1 MVVLPLKRSALFLFL
16 GLCLALTGCKKK
28 SKAQSQTKAKAKSA
42 KATSQPTKRA
52 KKKAKPKPRPRKIAV
67 RPRPRPKPVDMRKF
81 LREPPE
87 GFVDLKKFIPG
98 IRLSIRYHTPRNF
111 TEAPLPGYGAP
122 GAWMLKKAAKAL
134 RRVQKDAE
142 KKGLG
147 LLVYDAYRPIRGT
160 LGMAA
165 WATRTQQMHLFR
177 NGYIARYSGH
187 NHGHTVDLTIVNLK
201 TGKPLDMGTPWDTL
215 NTKSHT
221 RNAKGKHLKN
231 RLLLRK
237 LMRRRGFRPYY
248 KEWWHF
254 GYRMRGTK
262 RRDVPYGCFEDDEG
276 DWEAPEGWE
285 KPGYK
290 MPMKWQPQPCD

>member
-1 MVVLPLKRSALFLFL
+1 MFVRLSLLSSLLLAFGLTVLGCKSKPKPKPRSTHATKTTKRS
-16 GLCLALTGCKKK
+16 
-28 SKAQSQTKAKAKSA
+28 
-42 KATSQPTKRA
+42 TSRPVVRRRQVRPPPRPEKRVA
-52 KKKAKPKPRPRKIAV
+52 RPKPKPRP
-67 RPRPRPKPVDMRKF
+67 VDMRKY
-81 LREPPE
+81 LRDPPK

-122 GAWMLKKAAKAL
+122 GAWMLKRAAKAL
-134 RRVQKDAE
+134 KQVQKDAE
-142 KKGLG
+142 KRGLG

-165 WATRTQQMHLFR
+165 WATRTEQMHLFK

-187 NHGHTVDLTIVNLK
+187 NHGHTVDLTIVDLK

-221 RNAKGKHLKN
+221 RNAKGKHLRN

-254 GYRMRGTK
+254 GFRMRGTK
-262 RRDVPYGCFEDDEG
+262 RRDVPYGCFESDEG
-276 DWEAPEGWE
+276 EWKAPRGWD

-290 MPMKWQPQPCD
+290 MPMKWQPEPCD